1 MNDHCESV
9 LDVRQVMRTIE
20 AELRMP
26 SAHPARDSVA
36 ALERVRDLQ
45 RWYRREPVGG
55 RLIALKRMVQWFS
68 ASTFD
73 RQAKVVE
80 ALLDVVEDVARQ
92 ARDAER
98 KGRALQHYVDRFLGS
113 SSGDDGA
120 GRVVSAQ
127 PGLASVL
134 EEQSSIPPTVRLAL
148 YAWVAG
154 RRPECCIAV
163 GNRAVEESWIVTAAL
178 GDVGFGQLWC
188 VTKESRRHGRL
199 VPETRSHRVTV
210 LSGEEGEGVE
220 AAAAAAVAPFQLA
233 FVDATNGGGELV
245 ERIDAVTPSL
255 CRGADVVVL
264 VASDADGGSVIDD
277 LLSVRSSTLADCGRM
292 AADAVSGRAGP
303 DRFEPQWVGLQLLR
317 RIS

>member
-1 MNDHCESV
+1 MNDHREGV

-55 RLIALKRMVQWFS
+55 RLVALKRIVQWFS

-98 KGRALQHYVDRFLGS
+98 RGRALQHYVDRFLGP

-120 GRVVSAQ
+120 GRVVSAR

-134 EEQSSIPPTVRLAL
+134 EEQSTIPPTVRLAL

-154 RRPECCIAV
+154 RRPECSIAV
-163 GNRAVEESWIVTAAL
+163 GSRAVEESWIVTAAL

-188 VTKESRRHGRL
+188 VAEEPRRQGHVEPGS
-199 VPETRSHRVTV
+199 RSHRVTA
-210 LSGEEGEGVE
+210 LWGNERKGVE
-220 AAAAAAVAPFQLA
+220 SAAAAAVAPFQLA
-233 FVDATNGGGELV
+233 FVDGSSGREALV

-255 CRGADVVVL
+255 CSGADVVVL
-264 VASDADGGSVIDD
+264 VASVAGGDSAIDD
-277 LLSVRSSTLADCGRM
+277 LLSVRSSMLADCGRM
-292 AADAVSGRAGP
+292 AAEAVDGRGGA
-303 DRFEPQWVGLQLLR
+303 DRFEPEWVGLQLLR
-317 RIS
+317 RLS